1 MKNFVEKAFNISLV
15 MGALAVIFCLASMSK
30 AVLIFGSLGAGF
42 IGFVLCCM
50 SIIFT
55 QKFNLKEKPAGM
67 MILSL
72 FLNSV
77 PLFYMMVQIISNQG
91 GK

>member
-1 MKNFVEKAFNISLV
+1 MKSFVEKAFNISLI
-15 MGALAVIFCLASMSK
+15 MGALAVLFTLGSMNK
-30 AVLIFGSLGAGF
+30 GVLIFGSLGAGF
-42 IGFVLCCM
+42 IGFVLCCL
-50 SIIFT
+50 SIVFT
-55 QKFNLKEKPAGM
+55 QKFNLKERPAGM

-77 PLFYMMVQIISNQG
+77 PLFYMMFEIIQHQG